1 MRCSCAGGIFFY
13 FISFFSMFV
22 FENSGE
28 GNIFFFFLP
37 LSRCARIRWKFI
49 KERYITFLLI
59 LIKRDKRKSWV
70 RSRVL
75 TTSYTEYRG
84 KIPKVFIVNR
94 INSQNQKTKKN
105 AFQGW
110 KRTSRK
116 IEKKNSFVPL
126 PLPIFSLVSLPLFFF
141 LPFYFLHFFSLPF
154 DCKRPTATSDLKKK
168 QEEVPNWF
176 IHIVFF
182 FLFFRE

>member
-116 IEKKNSFVPL
+116 IEKKKK
-126 PLPIFSLVSLPLFFF
+126 LFCSSSASYFLSRLSSSFF
-141 LPFYFLHFFSLPF
+141 LL
-154 DCKRPTATSDLKKK
+154 T
-168 QEEVPNWF
+168 
-176 IHIVFF
+176 
-182 FLFFRE
+182 FLFFALFFSSLRL